1 MLNQLARI
9 FVSLSLAFISSC
21 TYPSQPTVVTQLE
34 GSILGG
40 TGTVV
45 KVLDGDSF
53 RTQIG
58 GKIYNARLA
67 CIDAME
73 YNAPLGAESTK
84 ALKAILPENSIVLIE
99 VVDVDRYERL
109 IVKAS
114 KANNT
119 FVNKEMLS
127 TGHAIVYPKYLNN
140 CDGQQELLRE
150 SERTAR
156 VQKVGFWG
164 LPESE
169 QINPWDWRKQN
180 KKK

>member
-114 KANNT
+114 K
-119 FVNKEMLS
+119 S
-127 TGHAIVYPKYLNN
+127 
-140 CDGQQELLRE
+140 
-150 SERTAR
+150 
-156 VQKVGFWG
+156 
-164 LPESE
+164 
-169 QINPWDWRKQN
+169 
-180 KKK
+180 